1 MVSNA
6 QRGRDLVRATFGG
19 ALYQQGRG
27 FYSALELLAIL
38 RGSVLLEEK
47 ERLAGGASEE
57 RVLPRDGSVRY
68 LRPSHD
74 HARRLLVTGDE
85 IVENV
90 FDSEDARSAVRA
102 LLRGIEAPVPGRR
115 REPEKMQLRHF
126 YPYPAEAIHYD
137 AVERRG
143 KVNVERYQFRGA
155 GGLAHKALR
164 TDPDEGR
171 LAGTRTEVR
180 KLFSNSGSA
189 IGRLL
194 LALSEHDEVSAT
206 GDLKS
211 ASVEELAGRAFVD
224 DVEAKSLESADGAGA
239 PEATSWLELL
249 REGVH
254 RLLTREDLSDF
265 DRLDG
270 LMHWVPWCVAMHQL
284 AMARRTLEIDEG
296 TPIVFD
302 AGRRA
307 SQVRALARRHLGDAT
322 ACIKDSLYA
331 AARSAD
337 LNELLRGSSA
347 WWSGSRSFFT
357 TTLFAV
363 GALNANS
370 GKRQFV
376 LRPQLLQAIVHA
388 LVREPISIDQF
399 AVDVLAERLRI
410 VCDRHGAA
418 RLGVDELSGR
428 DLQTNT
434 EHLIGRL
441 DEVGLLRAYS
451 DSTLMVGVHE

>member
-27 FYSALELLAIL
+27 FYSALELFAIL
-38 RGSVLLEEK
+38 RGSVLLEEQ
-47 ERLAGGASEE
+47 EAALGGSAV
-57 RVLPRDGSVRY
+57 RVLPMEGDVRY

-74 HARRLLVTGDE
+74 HARRVLVTGDE
-85 IVENV
+85 IVGNV
-90 FDSEDARSAVRA
+90 FDSEAARSAVRA
-102 LLRGIEAPVPGRR
+102 LLRGVEAPVPGRR
-115 REPEKMQLRHF
+115 REAEKMQLRHF

-143 KVNVERYQFRGA
+143 RVNVERYQFRGA

-164 TDPDEGR
+164 TDPDQCR
-171 LAGTRTEVR
+171 LDETRARVR
-180 KLFSNSGSA
+180 ELFSNSGSA

-194 LALSEHDEVSAT
+194 AALAEHDEVPAVGEPHPVSVDELSA
-206 GDLKS
+206 
-211 ASVEELAGRAFVD
+211 RAFVD
-224 DVEAKSLESADGAGA
+224 DVEAKSLEPVNDGVS
-239 PEATSWLELL
+239 PDATDWLHLL

-254 RLLTREDLSDF
+254 SLLTRNNLSDF
-265 DRLDG
+265 DRIDG
-270 LMHWVPWCVAMHQL
+270 LMHWTPWCVAMHQL
-284 AMARRTLEIDEG
+284 AMARRTLGTDERA
-296 TPIVFD
+296 PIVID

-307 SQVRALARRHLGDAT
+307 SQVRALARSHLGDAT
-322 ACIKDSLYA
+322 ACIKDSLHA
-331 AARSAD
+331 AARAAD
-337 LNELLRGSSA
+337 LPELLRGSSS

-363 GALNANS
+363 GALNANT
-370 GKRQFV
+370 GKRHFV
-376 LRPQLLQAIVHA
+376 LRPQLLQTIVHA

-399 AVDVLAERLRI
+399 AVEILSERLRI
-410 VCDRHGAA
+410 VCDRYGAA

-428 DLQTNT
+428 DLQTNS

-441 DEVGLLRAYS
+441 DEVGLLRSYS